1 MAEIGVT
8 MGPWSIGTVIVRG
21 QLVRVASFEHEG
33 GQLQISMKTDIVI
46 SMRKADLD
54 ED

>member
-21 QLVRVASFEHEG
+21 QLVQVASVGHG
-33 GQLQISMKTDIVI
+33 GTTS
-46 SMRKADLD
+46 DLD